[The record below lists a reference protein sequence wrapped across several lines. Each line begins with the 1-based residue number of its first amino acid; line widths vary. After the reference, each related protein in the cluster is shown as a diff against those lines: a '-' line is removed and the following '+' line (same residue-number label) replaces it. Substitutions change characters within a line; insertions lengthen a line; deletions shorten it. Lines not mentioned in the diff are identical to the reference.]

1 MCEQYGRDAL
11 DIVAVYDNVDI
22 ADIILKRRL
31 AHGNDVE
38 TVLFVSLSILACCV
52 VDFVCFRLF
61 LCQWKMLQSRFVCV
75 SCVLREIRKCD
86 CMDCVDS
93 MCRVTLGTQEQ

>member
-31 AHGNDVE
+31 PDGNDVE
-38 TVLFVSLSILACCV
+38 TVLFVSLSILCMLCC
-52 VDFVCFRLF
+52 LF
-61 LCQWKMLQSRFVCV
+61 CVFQTVSMSMEDAAVEVCV
-75 SCVLREIRKCD
+75 CQLCVERTKE
-86 CMDCVDS
+86 V
-93 MCRVTLGTQEQ
+93 

>member
-31 AHGNDVE
+31 PDDNDVE
-38 TVLFVSLSILACCV
+38 TVLFVSLNILCMLCC
-52 VDFVCFRLF
+52 
-61 LCQWKMLQSRFVCV
+61 
-75 SCVLREIRKCD
+75 
-86 CMDCVDS
+86 
-93 MCRVTLGTQEQ
+93 